1 MQETKKKATKAAAKP
16 KADKPKPEKK
26 RAAPAAKKETKKA
39 KKDPNAPKRG
49 LSAFM
54 YFSNAKRDEVLFHQ
68 TFRAVHDLLLHLG
81 KVAEHLSTETGCP
94 CQTYQPWHA
103 CNWLEYTSCIIAD
116 SKERTTAVGAIFA
129 ALMEHRGSLWNSIL
143 HVFSLASKGC
153 MALVCRMDDMRW

>member
-54 YFSNAKRDEVLFHQ
+54 YFSNAKRDEVLFC
-68 TFRAVHDLLLHLG
+68 TPLAAMDAPLLDLG
-81 KVAEHLSTETGCP
+81 RV
-94 CQTYQPWHA
+94 
-103 CNWLEYTSCIIAD
+103 
-116 SKERTTAVGAIFA
+116 
-129 ALMEHRGSLWNSIL
+129 
-143 HVFSLASKGC
+143 
-153 MALVCRMDDMRW
+153 

>member
-54 YFSNAKRDEVLFHQ
+54 FFSNAKRDEV
-68 TFRAVHDLLLHLG
+68 
-81 KVAEHLSTETGCP
+81 CCCYP
-94 CQTYQPWHA
+94 CHP
-103 CNWLEYTSCIIAD
+103 L
-116 SKERTTAVGAIFA
+116 
-129 ALMEHRGSLWNSIL
+129 
-143 HVFSLASKGC
+143 
-153 MALVCRMDDMRW
+153 